1 MKKWITLSLLV
12 LLSVSL
18 VGCAKE
24 STSSEEIE
32 VMLFSV
38 VPQQEAVLDEIIAG
52 FEQANP
58 GLTVNVQLVGYNDY
72 FTKLQSDIAAG
83 IGADVFE
90 LNYENAVTFYEKG
103 IAAPLNDLIES
114 HGTDMSSYSKSAS
127 DSFSTSSEQ
136 FALVSS
142 FSTVVTYVN
151 KDMFQDAGLELPAD
165 NWTWNDEISYAKKM
179 QVSGGYGM
187 VSPFQ
192 YHEFY
197 KTVAQNG
204 GALFD
209 NMGNPTINRSE
220 NIEALQYMLD
230 LVHTYGVS
238 PQYLNPD
245 QDVEMFSQQKTPM
258 ITSGIWLFDRFN
270 DVSFDWDIV
279 VEAGNTTGAS
289 HFFAN
294 GLALNRKSKNTD
306 NAYKFMEYYTS
317 NKDAVMKK
325 IENSWEL
332 PATADPEL
340 IELYTQ
346 KGKGESRDVVFRAI
360 KYVALPPVPQGV
372 SFSEIQDIISIS
384 LTKAMNLELS
394 AEEALATAQSQVEK
408 LFQ

>member
-1 MKKWITLSLLV
+1 MKKWIIVSLLV
-12 LLSVSL
+12 ALSFGLVSCGKDSADGGT
-18 VGCAKE
+18 VEA
-24 STSSEEIE
+24 
-32 VMLFSV
+32 MLFSV
-38 VPQQEAVLDEIIAG
+38 TPQQEAVLHEIIAS
-52 FEQANP
+52 FEAENP
-58 GLTVNVQLVGYNDY
+58 GVTVNVQLVGYNDY

-103 IAAPLNDLIES
+103 IAAPLNDLIAR
-114 HGTDMSSYSKSAS
+114 HKTDMSAYSQAAS
-127 DSFSTSSEQ
+127 DSFKSGSEQ

-151 KDMFQDAGLELPAD
+151 KDMFAAAGLPMPAD
-165 NWTWNDEISYAKKM
+165 NWTWSDEVAYAKEL
-179 QVSGGYGM
+179 QASNDYGM

-204 GALFD
+204 GSLFD
-209 NMGNPTINRSE
+209 ANGKPTIDKAE
-220 NIEALQYMLD
+220 NVEALQYMLD
-230 LVHTYGVS
+230 LVHKYKVS
-238 PQYLNPD
+238 PQFLDAD
-245 QDVEMFSQQKTPM
+245 QDVELFSQEKTPM

-270 DVSFDWDIV
+270 DVPFSWDIV

-294 GLALNRKSKNTD
+294 ALALNSKSKNAD
-306 NAYKFMEYYTS
+306 NAYAFMQYYTA

-332 PATADPEL
+332 PATANPEL
-340 IELYTQ
+340 IDLYAS

-360 KYVALPPVPQGV
+360 EHVALPPVPQGV

-384 LTKAMNLELS
+384 LTKAMNLELT
-394 AEEALATAQSQVEK
+394 AEEALATAQAQVEK
-408 LFQ
+408 LF